1 MTAMETHLV
10 YVPIVIGVLVVTV
23 IVLIVVALRGSDE
36 AQRLRESVARLSRA
50 VAQLREEDSARR
62 IVAQQVVRRI
72 EELDQQ
78 LEQLQRQS
86 QSTVHRLRL
95 DQDGNLLEE
104 N

>member
-1 MTAMETHLV
+1 METHLV